1 MQYGSGVVQLL
12 VVARY
17 IYIYILRV
25 FLRVGNVIENLVDF
39 LIVIEFFYM
48 CDIMMTI
55 SENIVYFVYSSQ

>member
-1 MQYGSGVVQLL
+1 MQYGRDVVLLL

>member
-1 MQYGSGVVQLL
+1 MQYGRDVVLLL
-12 VVARY
+12 VVAR
-17 IYIYILRV
+17 YIYILRV

>member
-1 MQYGSGVVQLL
+1 MQYGRDVVLLL

-39 LIVIEFFYM
+39 LIVIEFFLY
-48 CDIMMTI
+48 
-55 SENIVYFVYSSQ
+55 V